1 MTVPG
6 PDTRLGVA
14 IQRQSTTEQVAAALR
29 EAILSGR
36 ILPGTPLREVAL
48 ASELGVSRNTVREA
62 ARVLGSEGLIRHEMN
77 RGAMVAGITGQDVDD
92 IYAARLAV
100 ELAGAEALMSRR
112 DPVAFRRLAGLAG
125 QIEDAVRR
133 RDVAAAL
140 EGDRLFHATIVA
152 ATGSPR
158 LQRFYSQLQQ
168 EQRLALSLAESSSRE
183 LGRTADDH
191 RELLDS
197 LHGGKAQAKAQL
209 RTHLRAGA
217 AELHR
222 LRQLIDRRR
231 AGEEPK
237 DHYPARPGTRR
248 PAGMVGTR

>member
-1 MTVPG
+1 MPG
-6 PDTRLGVA
+6 PDTRLGVT
-14 IQRQSTTEQVAAALR
+14 IQRQSTTEQAAAALR

-36 ILPGTPLREVAL
+36 ILPGTPLREVAV

-62 ARVLGSEGLIRHEMN
+62 ARILDSEGLIRHEMN
-77 RGAMVAGITGQDVDD
+77 RGVTVADVTGPDIDD
-92 IYAARLAV
+92 IYAARLAF

-112 DPVAFRRLAGLAG
+112 DPVALRRLADLAG

-133 RDVAAAL
+133 RDVAATL

-158 LQRFYSQLQQ
+158 LQRYYSQLQQ
-168 EQRLALSLAESSSRE
+168 EQRLALSLAERSSRE

-191 RELLDS
+191 RQLLDS
-197 LHGGKAQAKAQL
+197 LHGSRAQVSAQL

-217 AELHR
+217 AELHQ

-231 AGEEPK
+231 AGEEP
-237 DHYPARPGTRR
+237 PEG
-248 PAGMVGTR
+248 